1 MQRMRFAT
9 IGLLLSV
16 AGLAATLYN
25 IDLDDLEQSGKK
37 NRLQLDAPPTSNEK
51 FQGREVHIIGAGD
64 GKRIVAEEGKGQGE
78 TELVQTGT
86 SSVPYFPRRIYLPSS
101 SSPASSA
108 APNSAANLGNV
119 NNEEEYTLLGLG
131 IRTVS
136 FLRIQVYV
144 LGLYVR
150 TTDISTLQ
158 SRLIHNINSSAS
170 TLVPSEKETLKQR
183 LLDPQSSAEIW
194 ESLLREEGIKSAWR
208 VVPTRNTDFAH
219 LRDGWIT
226 GIKKGTDAAKQKAIA
241 NPLVVSEYE
250 NESFGSAIKGFKDLF
265 TGGGSAPKGSIILLA
280 RDGAGSL
287 EVLFQRQEKT
297 PSLERMGKVDDPRI
311 GRLIWL
317 GYLAGKNVSSEE
329 ARKGV
334 VEGCVEFAGRPLGS
348 VETMVT

>member
-1 MQRMRFAT
+1 MSLSSARPSMRLLSSRLHQLHRLPRPARQCIRSASRYSNPSSRQASATPSQPASFIDPDADPDAPKVLDRPTNPFDQVRAEREYAQTKSYHMQRMRFAT

-241 NPLVVSEYE
+241 NP
-250 NESFGSAIKGFKDLF
+250 
-265 TGGGSAPKGSIILLA
+265 
-280 RDGAGSL
+280 
-287 EVLFQRQEKT
+287 
-297 PSLERMGKVDDPRI
+297 
-311 GRLIWL
+311 
-317 GYLAGKNVSSEE
+317 
-329 ARKGV
+329 
-334 VEGCVEFAGRPLGS
+334 
-348 VETMVT
+348 